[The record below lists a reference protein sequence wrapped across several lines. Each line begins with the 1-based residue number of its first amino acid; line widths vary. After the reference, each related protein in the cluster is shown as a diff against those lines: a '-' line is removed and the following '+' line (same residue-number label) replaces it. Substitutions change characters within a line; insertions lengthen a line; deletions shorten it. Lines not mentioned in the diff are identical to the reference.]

1 MHGISKRQFV
11 ISAAAA
17 GAAFGLDGPLAFI
30 PPAEAQKAPP
40 SNPIGAPQALVD
52 KGVAKFKVGDIEVIQ
67 LFDGIAIRPHDPGFI
82 KNASVDE
89 TKAALKAA
97 GLSDENVPNSFTIT
111 VVKMKGKT
119 IMFDS
124 GTGAQLAPTAG
135 LIVKNDLLKK
145 AGIDPAKISTIIVTH
160 FHGDHITGLMA
171 KDTNAQIF
179 PNAEII
185 VPASEYKYW
194 TDPAVTAGAAKRIQA
209 VFPGWKNIRQ
219 YEGDKEVV
227 PGVKPINTNGHSPG
241 HMSYLLGSGRRQLIV
256 LGDVAIMPSLFV
268 RNPGWHVAFDAD
280 ANLAEQNRR
289 KIFDRAVADKATV
302 TGYHFGFPGAG
313 TLKKD
318 GKGYAFVPVKAT

>member
-1 MHGISKRQFV
+1 MHSISKRQFV

-30 PPAEAQKAPP
+30 PSAEAQAAKGAPA
-40 SNPIGAPQALVD
+40 NPIVAPQALYD

-89 TKAALKAA
+89 TKAALRAA

-145 AGIDPAKISTIIVTH
+145 AGIDPAKISKTT
-160 FHGDHITGLMA
+160 
-171 KDTNAQIF
+171 
-179 PNAEII
+179 
-185 VPASEYKYW
+185 
-194 TDPAVTAGAAKRIQA
+194 
-209 VFPGWKNIRQ
+209 
-219 YEGDKEVV
+219 
-227 PGVKPINTNGHSPG
+227 SPG
-241 HMSYLLGSGRRQLIV
+241 S
-256 LGDVAIMPSLFV
+256 V
-268 RNPGWHVAFDAD
+268 RNLMKKSGSPLG
-280 ANLAEQNRR
+280 NLAGCGL
-289 KIFDRAVADKATV
+289 KSKSFDRRR
-302 TGYHFGFPGAG
+302 
-313 TLKKD
+313 
-318 GKGYAFVPVKAT
+318 